1 MRAFVASPCV
11 GVERAARVLRAPH
24 RKEIGKRPCGRRW
37 GADGKPSGRAN
48 EGPYSQM
55 CNLHIALRLPR
66 CYPSLSAAKI
76 GRRHTPTRETRAG
89 TTERMSSPASC
100 AWRPLVASGAPSR
113 VTPARVRERRPP
125 VRWSRRDGFDGT
137 WPRSRLVASDD
148 AARPGGSAVARARDS
163 RAVSLRARDGDG
175 EGDGAPS
182 SDVAP
187 GASVGTADPT
197 SSDVASASS
206 AEPTPV
212 PSSPPKRRRGRPK
225 GTRKVTGAPVPGDA
239 MGVASLLWRLSSDDE
254 ARNGKARIQPHGIEA
269 VVPRRRRPERDNRR
283 DDDADE
289 LDADEL
295 DADELDADEL
305 DATTGRSKPCVAFIS
320 SSSSSRRSDG
330 GGPRRARLSPLGR
343 RSKSIDASKDLR
355 VSSVAV
361 GGGART
367 RDGGPNARGGGD
379 GSRDAS
385 RRRGDGG
392 EGGGARG

>member
-1 MRAFVASPCV
+1 M
-11 GVERAARVLRAPH
+11 
-24 RKEIGKRPCGRRW
+24 
-37 GADGKPSGRAN
+37 
-48 EGPYSQM
+48 
-55 CNLHIALRLPR
+55 
-66 CYPSLSAAKI
+66 
-76 GRRHTPTRETRAG
+76 
-89 TTERMSSPASC
+89 
-100 AWRPLVASGAPSR
+100 
-113 VTPARVRERRPP
+113 
-125 VRWSRRDGFDGT
+125 
-137 WPRSRLVASDD
+137 
-148 AARPGGSAVARARDS
+148 
-163 RAVSLRARDGDG
+163 SLRARDGDG

-305 DATTGRSKPCVAFIS
+305 DANADDQTLRRLYIVVVVVATIRRRRTAS
-320 SSSSSRRSDG
+320 SA
-330 GGPRRARLSPLGR
+330 PLATRASFG
-343 RSKSIDASKDLR
+343 SIDASKDLL

>member
-1 MRAFVASPCV
+1 
-11 GVERAARVLRAPH
+11 
-24 RKEIGKRPCGRRW
+24 
-37 GADGKPSGRAN
+37 
-48 EGPYSQM
+48 
-55 CNLHIALRLPR
+55 
-66 CYPSLSAAKI
+66 
-76 GRRHTPTRETRAG
+76 
-89 TTERMSSPASC
+89 MSSPASC

-187 GASVGTADPT
+187 GAYVGTADPT

-283 DDDADE
+283 DDADKLDADK

-295 DADELDADEL
+295 DANTDDPNLA
-305 DATTGRSKPCVAFIS
+305 
-320 SSSSSRRSDG
+320 
-330 GGPRRARLSPLGR
+330 SPLYR
-343 RSKSIDASKDLR
+343 RRRRRDDPTEEDRVERASRHSGVVRSQSTRRKISASHRSRWAAARERATAD
-355 VSSVAV
+355 
-361 GGGART
+361 RT
-367 RDGGPNARGGGD
+367 REVA
-379 GSRDAS
+379 ATVLEM
-385 RRRGDGG
+385 RRGAAETAAKAAAREG
-392 EGGGARG
+392 EKLAKDAAAADDACRAGSVT